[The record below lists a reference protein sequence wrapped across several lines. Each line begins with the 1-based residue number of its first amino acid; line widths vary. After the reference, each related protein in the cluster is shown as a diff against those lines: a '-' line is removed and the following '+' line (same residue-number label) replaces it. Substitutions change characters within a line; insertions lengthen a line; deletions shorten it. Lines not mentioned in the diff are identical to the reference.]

1 MASTN
6 KKILEIVLKIAG
18 RCNINCSYCYMFNQ
32 GNTDYEDQ
40 PSYMSL
46 ETLKATT
53 AYIKKGIEDIGITDL
68 VIIFH
73 GGEPMMLKPHKF
85 ESFCIHLGEQLAPH
99 LTSLRFSIQTNA
111 ILITSDWLK
120 LLSKYKV
127 RIGVS
132 LDGPEEY
139 NDQARLDHNN
149 KGTYS
154 RTVTGLRLTQ
164 QAARHGIMNEP
175 GVLCVV
181 NPHHDGRKIYRHF
194 VDELD
199 LTWISLLF
207 PLDTHDNFMPSDIA
221 GMTDYMLG
229 VFNEWAKD
237 DNPNIVIRQFDYFFK
252 FLATTPSAEAIG
264 APNPIVDALLNLIVP
279 IASNGDI
286 SVDDESKPINFG
298 QAVRNVNTSTLLEH
312 IFSDSY
318 QHMTAVMETMP
329 KACQG
334 CEWVGYCRGGAQNQQ
349 AINRFSRKNHF
360 NNPSIFCETY
370 KRLYGAM
377 AKYMLDRGLD
387 EQKLVDALYDSAKNL
402 KFADLPAIDRTEN
415 KRFFMKIN
423 AV

>member
-1 MASTN
+1 MTSSN
-6 KKILEIVLKIAG
+6 KKVLEIVLKIAG
-18 RCNINCSYCYMFNQ
+18 RCNINCSYCYMFNN

-53 AYIKKGIEDIGITDL
+53 AYIKKGIEDIGITDV

-73 GGEPMMLKPHKF
+73 GGEPMMLKQHKF
-85 ESFCIHLGEQLAPH
+85 ENFCIHLREQLSPNLA
-99 LTSLRFSIQTNA
+99 SLKFSIQTNA
-111 ILITSDWLK
+111 TLITSDWLK

-127 RIGVS
+127 GVGVS

-139 NDQARLDHNN
+139 NDQARLDHNGA
-149 KGTYS
+149 GTYK
-154 RTVTGLRLTQ
+154 RTVTGLRLAQ
-164 QAARHGIMNEP
+164 QAAKHGLINEP

-181 NPHHDGRKIYRHF
+181 NPHHEGRKIYRHF
-194 VDELD
+194 IDELG
-199 LTWISLLF
+199 LTWLSFLF
-207 PLDTHDNFMPSDIA
+207 PMDTHDNFMPTDID
-221 GMTDYMLG
+221 GMTDYVLG
-229 VFNEWAKD
+229 VFDEWASD
-237 DNPNIVIRQFDYFFK
+237 DNPDITIRQFDYFLG
-252 FLATTPSAEAIG
+252 FLTAKASEKATVSATASL
-264 APNPIVDALLNLIVP
+264 PPITNIIVP

-298 QAVRNVNTSTLLEH
+298 QAVSSVKTSTLIEH
-312 IFSDSY
+312 ISSDSY
-318 QHMTAVMETMP
+318 QHITAVMETMP